1 MSTDTPPE
9 SPRPS
14 RARFVLAGW
23 LCALSAILFLD
34 RICMSQAA
42 GDIQTD
48 LGLTNAELGYV
59 FMAFTIAYGL
69 FEVPTGRLGDRIGSR
84 SVLTRV
90 VVWWST
96 FTALTGAVMGLPSL
110 LVVRF
115 LFGAGEAGA
124 YPNTARVLSRWFPAA
139 ERGRVTGLMLT
150 CAQLGGAAAPTLTAL
165 LIGGV
170 GWRLTFAVFGLV
182 GFVWAVGFWFWFRDD
197 PADHPQV
204 NAAELALIRAGTTAG
219 RPHGSIP
226 WRAVLRS
233 PSVWLLGGI
242 IMCSS
247 FNSYLYFSWFSKYL
261 QDGRGVAKQEAGYLT
276 SLVLFGGAAGML
288 SGGIIADKVSRAAN
302 RVRARRRVGAAAYLI
317 SAGTLTLATTVDSP
331 LVLAALVA
339 VGYMAL
345 QSTLPTWWASAIE
358 QSGRNVG
365 AVFGMLNTCGILAG
379 VASQGFVGWF
389 TQHQGD
395 AGVSGR
401 EQWDPIL
408 WAYIGVLLTGAVG
421 WTLYRFRPLD
431 DGPDPTH

>member
-1 MSTDTPPE
+1 MSVETPPDA
-9 SPRPS
+9 PPS
-14 RARFVLAGW
+14 HARFVLAAW

-34 RICMSQAA
+34 RICMGQAA
-42 GDIQTD
+42 NDIQAD
-48 LGLTNAELGYV
+48 LGLSNSELGYV

-69 FEVPTGRLGDRIGSR
+69 FEVPTGRLGDRIGAR
-84 SVLTRV
+84 AVLNRV
-90 VVWWST
+90 VVWWSA
-96 FTALTGAVMGLPSL
+96 FTALTGAVAGLRSL

-150 CAQLGGAAAPTLTAL
+150 CAQLGGATAPVLTAA
-165 LIGGV
+165 LIWLV
-170 GWRLTFAVFGLV
+170 GWRLAFAAFGLV
-182 GFVWAVGFWFWFRDD
+182 GFVWAIGFWLWFRDD
-197 PADHPQV
+197 PADHPKV
-204 NAAELALIRAGTTAG
+204 NAAELALIRTGTTAG

-226 WRAVLRS
+226 WRAVARS
-233 PSVWLLGGI
+233 PGVWLLAGI

-261 QDGRGVAKQEAGYLT
+261 QDGRGVAKGEAGLLT
-276 SLVLFGGAAGML
+276 SLVLLGGAVGML
-288 SGGIIADKVSRAAN
+288 TGGVLADRVSRTAN
-302 RVRARRRVGAAAYLI
+302 RVRARRRLGTAAYLI
-317 SAGTLTLATTVDSP
+317 SAVTLLAATTVDLP
-331 LVLAALVA
+331 LLLAALTA

-389 TQHQGD
+389 TQYQAD
-395 AGVSGR
+395 AGLTGR

-408 WAYIGVLLTGAVG
+408 WVYIGVLLTGAIG

-431 DGPDPTH
+431 DGPEPHH